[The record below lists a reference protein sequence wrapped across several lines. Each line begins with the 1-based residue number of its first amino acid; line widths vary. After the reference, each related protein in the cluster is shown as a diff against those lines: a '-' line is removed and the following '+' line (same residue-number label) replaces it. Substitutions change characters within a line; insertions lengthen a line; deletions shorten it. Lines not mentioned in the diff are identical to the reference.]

1 MARQNWAVTAVP
13 ALRAHGGSVGLHSV
27 RGSAPPQFAPSFATV
42 ARGALTSP
50 SAQSWET
57 AGKNAPRTRLHASL
71 CTNATTDC
79 VLSADCA
86 LGSWFSA
93 CDSLKDVRGFLTIPV
108 PSLGLD
114 LLAATASQDHSSQE
128 ACAQIASGQTPG
140 LERKDGNA
148 QVERMAEG
156 RKVVS
161 IAIIGSFCRSWRLTW
176 PTHKQRV
183 VDVLQAAG
191 YSVQLYLVA
200 LEQKRVDGCPC
211 PNATAVRA
219 LAPAN
224 AKYIAIDVSEVDQT
238 IARRCRAPACTFSS
252 KYYNPTNQLNALRQL
267 YLEERVAELL
277 RDGAASSATAVVFM
291 SDLYLTRDLEVSAI
305 RRSAASS
312 AGLVAFT
319 TVVNDASGY
328 TNGYYIGSTLAVSA
342 IMDRFALAEVM
353 QLKDYEQG
361 LRQAFDCHR
370 LWRLETN
377 QYFLKVRATG
387 ALKMARNPA
396 ARRAFA
402 SQAEAV
408 KTQLTLLEEWSKRNN
423 GRCFNSAI

>member
-1 MARQNWAVTAVP
+1 MLARLPQHKAGRLQART
-13 ALRAHGGSVGLHSV
+13 LIERACTPL
-27 RGSAPPQFAPSFATV
+27 FA
-42 ARGALTSP
+42 
-50 SAQSWET
+50 
-57 AGKNAPRTRLHASL
+57 
-71 CTNATTDC
+71 NATTDC

-93 CDSLKDVRGFLTIPV
+93 CDSLKSDVRGFLTIPV

-114 LLAATASQDHSSQE
+114 LAATASQDHSSQE

-200 LEQKRVDGCPC
+200 LEQERVDGCPC

-238 IARRCRAPACTFSS
+238 IARRCRAPACTFQS
-252 KYYNPTNQLNALRQL
+252 KYYNPINQLNALRQL

-277 RDGAASSATAVVFM
+277 RGGAASSATAVVFM

-305 RRSAASS
+305 RRSAASN

-319 TVVNDASGY
+319 TVVNDAFGY

-408 KTQLTLLEEWSKRNN
+408 KTQLTVLQEWSKQNN